1 MESSTASKTNLQN
14 ASYLPN
20 QPIGEVIPSANTAPT
35 TVDMKVTSTA
45 NVETTQA
52 EQTQVESTNTERF
65 DTDTKNISTVYVQKF
80 MSGINKPEDSGF
92 RENENGDK
100 FGFNNIMSNP
110 NNIKNAFVLD
120 FRRQKE
126 NSDSY
131 KASNELF
138 ATLNNNDYKYGRQ
151 FIAGTWYNV
160 RTPIDAEGKAIGLP
174 EAIDNMGNPIVNM
187 EAKNIH
193 SITYSKP
200 ALV

>member
-1 MESSTASKTNLQN
+1 MIKNAYIHIPFCQSKCNYCSFV
-14 ASYLPN
+14 SYTGISNEDKQAYVNTLLAE
-20 QPIGEVIPSANTAPT
+20 IEHFYKKEVLETLYFGGGTPSLM
-35 TVDMKVTSTA
+35 TV
-45 NVETTQA
+45 
-52 EQTQVESTNTERF
+52 EQLAQ
-65 DTDTKNISTVYVQKF
+65 
-80 MSGINKPEDSGF
+80 
-92 RENENGDK
+92 
-100 FGFNNIMSNP
+100 
-110 NNIKNAFVLD
+110 IKNAFVLD